1 MKTLFL
7 ILSLGLAFAV
17 HAESKADIT
26 AEEIMQCVR
35 SNFPDSV
42 SVRKVTLTTVD
53 QTGQSTKMIGRVY
66 GKMEKQEDGKSL
78 MRGMLSID
86 APASLRGTAYLVRE
100 TDDYLR
106 DGMFVY
112 LPAVGRVRRISG
124 DFADRPLMAT
134 EFSYFE
140 FKQMVNAFG
149 DLTAT
154 LQRSESVGGRAAYVM
169 KLKPLP
175 ALETRYDAVNAWVD
189 QQTCLIMAAEFLEDG
204 KVLKRMTSP
213 STAISKAGDHMYL
226 KEVQMTDVRTT
237 AKTIIYIDEVTMDDE
252 PSSLRFSPKSFFLT
266 K

>member
-1 MKTLFL
+1 MKKLILFL
-7 ILSLGLAFAV
+7 CLGAAAIV
-17 HAESKADIT
+17 YAAPDNPAT

-35 SNFPDSV
+35 SNFPSSV
-42 SVRKVTLTTVD
+42 SVRSVTLSTIDKSGQTTRMV
-53 QTGQSTKMIGRVY
+53 GRVY
-66 GKMEKQEDGKSL
+66 GIMEEQEDGKRL

-86 APASLRGTAYLVRE
+86 APPSLKGTAYLVRE
-100 TDDYLR
+100 TEDYLR

-149 DLTAT
+149 DLTAKLEGT
-154 LQRSESVGGRAAYVM
+154 ESVSGRSSYVM
-169 KLKPLP
+169 SFKPLP
-175 ALETRYDAVNAWVD
+175 GLETRYDSVKAWVD
-189 QQTCLIMAAEFLEDG
+189 EKTCLIMAAEFIEEG
-204 KVLKRMTSP
+204 VVLKRMTSP
-213 STAISKAGDHMYL
+213 ASAISKAGEHMYL
-226 KEVQMTDVRTT
+226 NEIHMTDARST
-237 AKTIIYIDEVTMDDE
+237 AKTVLRIDEVTMDDE

>member
-7 ILSLGLAFAV
+7 LLGLGLTFAV
-17 HAESKADIT
+17 QAAPETGKSAD
-26 AEEIMQCVR
+26 EIMQCVR
-35 SNFPDSV
+35 NNFPSAL
-42 SVRKVTLTTVD
+42 SVRSVTLTTVD
-53 QTGQSTKMIGRVY
+53 QTGQTTKMIGRVY
-66 GKMEKQEDGKSL
+66 GMLEEQEDGKRL
-78 MRGMLSID
+78 MRGMLSIE
-86 APASLRGTAYLVRE
+86 APPSLKGTAYLVRE
-100 TDDYLR
+100 TEDYLR

-154 LQRSESVGGRAAYVM
+154 LVSSESVGGRDSHV
-169 KLKPLP
+169 LSFKPLP
-175 ALETRYDAVNAWVD
+175 SLETRYDTVTAWVD
-189 QQTCLIMAAEFLEDG
+189 KKTCLIMAAEFIEGG

-213 STAISKAGDHMYL
+213 SNAIAKAGDRMYL
-226 KEVQMTDVRTT
+226 KEIQMTDVRST
-237 AKTIIYIDEVTMDDE
+237 AKTILYIDEVTMDEE
-252 PSSLRFSPKSFFLT
+252 PSNLRFSPKSFYLV